1 MHCEKKGNVHR
12 DSKPVNIPIP
22 GRKVSQPMKAAGL
35 HRICAQV
42 IIDLEIKKMDSII
55 WLIIMIPV
63 SLLFTGIGIYA
74 WRREKPMWFWSGS
87 TVKESEISDIA
98 AYNRANGFMWISF
111 SLVMWISTVL
121 GAMNMK
127 AGGIFLMAGCIIG
140 VPVLPIVY
148 GRIYRKYKK

>member
-1 MHCEKKGNVHR
+1 MHCEKKGIVHR
-12 DSKPVNIPIP
+12 GSKPVYIPIP
-22 GRKVSQPMKAAGL
+22 GEKVSQPMKAAGL
-35 HRICAQV
+35 HRICAQA
-42 IIDLEIKKMDSII
+42 IIDLEIKMMDSII

-87 TVKESEISDIA
+87 TVKESEIADIA

-111 SLVMWISTVL
+111 SLVMWISTIL

-148 GRIYRKYKK
+148 GRIYRKYRK

>member
-1 MHCEKKGNVHR
+1 MHCEKKGIVHR
-12 DSKPVNIPIP
+12 GSKPVNIPIP

-35 HRICAQV
+35 HRICAQA

-87 TVKESEISDIA
+87 TVKESEIADIA

-111 SLVMWISTVL
+111 SLVMWISTIL

-148 GRIYRKYKK
+148 GRIYRKYRK